1 MEQKELTPELSPELA
16 RELAQKLMLV
26 IKEIKLGKLVTNA
39 IEIKAFVAEMLKE

>member
-1 MEQKELTPELSPELA
+1 MEQKELTPELA
-16 RELAQKLMLV
+16 RELMLV